1 MLISHLVWL
10 YFNDLNAHGLFVLR
24 YFLTYLVVQGCS
36 YDNFGNID
44 VLFCECLVLRCS
56 TCDELVEN

>member
-36 YDNFGNID
+36 YGTFGNVD
-44 VLFCECLVLRCS
+44 VLFIERLVVYW
-56 TCDELVEN
+56 LVEE